1 MGKLIENFM
10 KKIGVLIYTYNRVDD
25 ARINMEII
33 RNVWEKS
40 KHFEDVEIVHAF
52 NGKKKWYSKKYLENK
67 LVAIKNSWHFQ
78 GAADLIDAGMRKFK
92 EDVDYVIV
100 LASDTWLIDPAYVKN
115 LLEKMAKEK
124 LYLATCSWGL
134 PERNDLRDVGMAVD
148 FFIVDLKWAKKYGM
162 FPLNYGE
169 FYKKYAD
176 LILYQSGG
184 TVMFEKVVL
193 TRFVKAVGREWGLS
207 GSTRKRAFGKMLI
220 LKDREPVHSRI
231 RKDGL
236 WVRKMY
242 WPKMGLLTHHDP
254 LPKKKIL
261 KAEKI
266 TSGKNIEKLLEREDL
281 SYYNNG
287 IARAQYSNN

>member
-1 MGKLIENFM
+1 M

-33 RNVWEKS
+33 RNVWGKS
-40 KHFEDVEIVHAF
+40 EQFDDVKIVHAF
-52 NGKKKWYSKKYLENK
+52 NGRKDWYPKKYLENE
-67 LVAIKNSWHFQ
+67 LVNIKNSWHFQ

-92 EDVDYVIV
+92 EDVDHVIV
-100 LASDTWLIDPAYVKN
+100 LASDTWLIDPAYVAR
-115 LLEKMAKEK
+115 LLEKMDKEK
-124 LYLATCSWGL
+124 ACLATCSWGL
-134 PERNDLRDVGMAVD
+134 PKRNELRDVGMAVD
-148 FFIVDLKWAKKYGM
+148 FFVVNMRWAKKYQM
-162 FPLNYGE
+162 FPINYGE

-176 LILYQSGG
+176 LLLYQSGG
-184 TVMFEKVVL
+184 TVMLEKVIL
-193 TRFVKAVGREWGLS
+193 ACFIKAVGREQGLS
-207 GSTRKRAFGKMLI
+207 GSTRKKAFGKMLI

-266 TSGKNIEKLLEREDL
+266 TNGKNIEKLLEREDL

-287 IARAQYSNN
+287 IARAQYSSN